1 MPLLFLLGVLLPLSG
16 PALAIGDGETAL
28 RPLLAEHK
36 DYRDRPEVEAT
47 FEGVLD
53 YLPGTGRIG
62 LPQRFCAL
70 QLRWLQDNTV
80 QAVPL
85 VTLDQDEQ
93 LAPFVS
99 YRVEIRG
106 KMVTRGEGAAATREL
121 WVGQFRVK
129 NLAPKLALTEIQ
141 PLARASN
148 FLMPG
153 PVRDPNK
160 PKTLVLRSARDVV
173 AALGAQGELS
183 ERAATDH
190 LARALQVN
198 SIDWKSQMVIHVAS
212 PARPVGGVLV
222 SIKRLQVGDQ
232 GLIVEWQ
239 YERVPNLGNRTPG
252 FPSETVLVPRIEGDV
267 KFIQVDA
274 ADPKT
279 KP

>member
-1 MPLLFLLGVLLPLSG
+1 MLILLCLVVLTPLAG
-16 PALAIGDGETAL
+16 PVFAEGEPAL

-36 DYRDRPEVEAT
+36 EYRERPEAEAT

-70 QLRWLQDNTV
+70 QLRWLQDNAV

-106 KMVTRGEGAAATREL
+106 KMVTRGEAPAAVREL

-232 GLIVEWQ
+232 GLVVEWH
-239 YERVPNLGNRTPG
+239 YERAPNLGNRTPG

-267 KFIQVDA
+267 KFVHVDTA
-274 ADPKT
+274 EPKT